1 MKVALAITVTT
12 LGLLLAGCSSP
23 EDKLRGEFVS
33 GCMQGGG
40 DRGICSCAF
49 ELLSEKYGVEE
60 LERMS
65 RRSMPTQE
73 FMEAAMM
80 AGLQCSKM

>member
-1 MKVALAITVTT
+1 MKSTIASVGIAIS
-12 LGLLLAGCSSP
+12 LLMSGCSSP
-23 EDKLRGEFVS
+23 EDKFRGEFVS
-33 GCMQGGG
+33 GCMQGGA
-40 DRGICSCAF
+40 DRRICSCAF
-49 ELLSEKYGVEE
+49 ERLNERYGTEA

-80 AGLQCSKM
+80 AGLQCSEM